1 MTFYLSK
8 LLWMLFNPFNLIIL
22 LFFSSLIF
30 SFLRLKIISRI
41 FYIFAIFLFFVTG
54 FLPTG
59 SYLNYLLE
67 KKYHSFDMYSLNID
81 GILVLSGATDPKL
94 SEEYNQV
101 ILNESAER
109 LTQTVFLL
117 NKYPNAKIVF
127 SGGSSLIEFSDLN
140 HSNIAKKFFENMNV
154 NSTNIYYET
163 KSRNT
168 FENILL
174 SKKIAKPDK
183 NESWLI
189 VTSAFHMHRALAI
202 AKHLDWNFIP
212 YPTDFRQSKK
222 FKWKISFNI
231 LSNLNDFEKSSHEWI
246 GLISYYLLGRSSYI
260 F

>member
-94 SEEYNQV
+94 SEEYNHV
-101 ILNESAER
+101 LLL
-109 LTQTVFLL
+109 LTVQSSTV
-117 NKYPNAKIVF
+117 
-127 SGGSSLIEFSDLN
+127 
-140 HSNIAKKFFENMNV
+140 
-154 NSTNIYYET
+154 
-163 KSRNT
+163 
-168 FENILL
+168 
-174 SKKIAKPDK
+174 
-183 NESWLI
+183 
-189 VTSAFHMHRALAI
+189 SAFARRRVSVY
-202 AKHLDWNFIP
+202 K
-212 YPTDFRQSKK
+212 
-222 FKWKISFNI
+222 
-231 LSNLNDFEKSSHEWI
+231 
-246 GLISYYLLGRSSYI
+246 
-260 F
+260 